1 MSIAEIIVDT
11 MYDSNVDKRFF
22 VYVDLDESKIQGQ
35 LLTDEMKAHA
45 VEQYIYTNKKL
56 LNPILAQVD
65 PATKKK
71 YTAEGAFAHMRNKML
86 KDYF

>member
-1 MSIAEIIVDT
+1 
-11 MYDSNVDKRFF
+11 MYDSGVDKRFF

-45 VEQYIYTNKKL
+45 VEQFLYQNKKL
-56 LNPILAQVD
+56 LNPILVQLD
-65 PATKKK
+65 PQTKKK
-71 YTAEGAFAHMRNKML
+71 YTAEGAFAYLRNKML